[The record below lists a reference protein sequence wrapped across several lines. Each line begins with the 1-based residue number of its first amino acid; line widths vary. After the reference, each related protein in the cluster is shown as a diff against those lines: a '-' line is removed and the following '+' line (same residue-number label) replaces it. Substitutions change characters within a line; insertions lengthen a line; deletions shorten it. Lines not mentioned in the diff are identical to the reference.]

1 MDIAKAIDV
10 LNNMI
15 VDAVFESEH
24 PLMMLVGSTERDE
37 NDNLII
43 NFHPEERPG
52 GEPQEVVRVRV
63 AISVL

>member
-1 MDIAKAIDV
+1 MDIAKAIDF

-15 VDAVFESEH
+15 VDTVFESEH

-43 NFHPEERPG
+43 NFHPEEIPG